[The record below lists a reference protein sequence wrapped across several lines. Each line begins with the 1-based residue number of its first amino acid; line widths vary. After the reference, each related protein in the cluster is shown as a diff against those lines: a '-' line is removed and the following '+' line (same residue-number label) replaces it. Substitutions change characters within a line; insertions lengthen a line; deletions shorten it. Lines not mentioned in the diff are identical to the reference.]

1 MQRGYILSESA
12 MTEITLPDQ
21 RSLTQMT
28 KKLNQAFIVLNSQPT
43 REKNQFLK
51 DFCKAFSEAEKTAEK
66 AEKAEKTAEKGEKA
80 DRAKAE
86 RDDKIKKVWAV
97 IEKRATFFKSDM
109 DIVDPLVVLRDCKM
123 SPYIGTKS
131 HGVMF
136 CKGMTIGLQLE
147 LTKDASMSYRL
158 DFSTDGKLL
167 HFNFELS
174 NGKET
179 YPLCIPLRF
188 STGRFGFT
196 QKDRLNCVDNNQ
208 KMEAFLEATKIKFW
222 LKMTIANTLITA
234 PKNEPHPSDIPNE
247 QLFNFVRG
255 VTKYDLAAIKA
266 YLVEQ
271 LPQGVGKTR
280 INACT
285 TELELLT
292 CIMQKP
298 VIRATARE
306 SIFTT
311 LVTKDQTRR
320 LLKDI
325 GDLEG
330 AIFADSE
337 QRIDSEPAPQA
348 AM

>member
-1 MQRGYILSESA
+1 
-12 MTEITLPDQ
+12 MTEITLPGQ
-21 RSLTQMT
+21 HSLTQMI
-28 KKLNQAFIVLNSQPT
+28 KKLNQAFIVLNSQST
-43 REKNQFLK
+43 REKNQFLD
-51 DFCKAFSEAEKTAEK
+51 DFCKAFSEAEEAAEK
-66 AEKAEKTAEKGEKA
+66 AEKAEKTVENGDKA
-80 DRAKAE
+80 DRAKAKAKAE

-97 IEKRATFFKSDM
+97 MEKRATLFKSNI

-123 SPYIGTKS
+123 SPYIGTKP

-136 CKGMTIGLQLE
+136 CKGMTIGLKLE
-147 LTKDASMSYRL
+147 LPKHASMSYRL

-196 QKDRLNCVDNNQ
+196 QKDRLNCVDNRQ
-208 KMEAFLEATKIKFW
+208 KMEAFMEATKIKFW

-234 PKNEPHPSDIPNE
+234 PKNEPHPSDMPNE

-255 VTKYDLAAIKA
+255 VAKFDLPAIKA

-298 VIRATARE
+298 LIRATARE

-311 LVTKDQTRR
+311 IVTKDPTGR

-325 GDLEG
+325 EELED
-330 AIFADSE
+330 AIVADSE
-337 QRIDSEPAPQA
+337 QRIDSEPPPQA